1 LNSGGGLGIFSFSI
15 AAFGVM
21 QAGGDEF
28 GNSRSR
34 LVWLNQPKKMQHHK
48 LNPEHLALTR
58 REFLSRC
65 GMGMGAL
72 GLASLLD
79 ATGWLAGSTHAAPSS
94 TSPLTPKAPHFT
106 GKARRVIHLFMNG
119 GPSHVDTFDPKPSL
133 EKYAGKLLPMENP
146 RTERKTGA
154 AFPSPFKFKKYGRSG
169 IEVSEIFAH
178 TAESIDDIA
187 VVRSMHANVPN
198 HEPSL
203 LLMNCGEARLI
214 RPSLGSWVTYGLGSE
229 NQNLPGFIAMCPGG
243 YPIQESQNWQSG
255 FLPGVYQ
262 GTYIDTQ
269 HTRMEKLIEFIK
281 NNYTSMPEQ
290 RAQLD
295 LLHTLNERHLKKRQN
310 DSQLEARI
318 QSFELA
324 YRMQMDATDAFDISR
339 EPEHIRKM
347 YGEGTQARQILIARR
362 LIERGV
368 RFVQVWHGNGQPW
381 DSHDD
386 LEINHRR
393 LAKECDQAIGAL
405 LKDLKQRGLLEDTLV
420 VWGGEFGRT
429 PTVELPTPG
438 SNAGKINGRD
448 HNHHGF
454 TMWMAGGG
462 VRGGYV
468 HGATDEFGFAAVE
481 NKVHVHDLHATILHL
496 LGFDHEKLTFRHAG
510 RDFRLTDVHGHLV
523 KELVA

>member
-1 LNSGGGLGIFSFSI
+1 MG
-15 AAFGVM
+15 
-21 QAGGDEF
+21 
-28 GNSRSR
+28 
-34 LVWLNQPKKMQHHK
+34 HHK
-48 LNPEHLALTR
+48 PNYEHLALTR
-58 REFLSRC
+58 REFLGRC
-65 GMGMGAL
+65 GMGMGGL
-72 GLASLLD
+72 SLASVMGGIGGMLNAR
-79 ATGWLAGSTHAAPSS
+79 ATESFA
-94 TSPLTPKAPHFT
+94 SPLAPKQPHFPA
-106 GKARRVIHLFMNG
+106 KAKHVIHIFCNG

-133 EKYAGKLLPMENP
+133 AKYAGKNLPMENL

-154 AFPSPFKFKKYGRSG
+154 AYPSPFTFKKYGKSG
-169 IEVSEIFAH
+169 IEVSELFSNV
-178 TAESIDDIA
+178 AESIDDIA
-187 VVRSMHANVPN
+187 VIRSMHADVPN

-203 LLMNCGEARLI
+203 LLMNCGEARLV
-214 RPSLGSWVTYGLGSE
+214 RPSMGSWVTYGLGTE

-269 HTRMEKLIEFIK
+269 HTKIEKLIEHIK
-281 NNYTSMPEQ
+281 NNYTSLPEQ
-290 RAQLD
+290 RQQLD
-295 LLHTLNERHLKKRQN
+295 LLQQLNERHQRKRK
-310 DSQLEARI
+310 DDAQLEARI

-339 EPEHIRKM
+339 EPENIRKM

-362 LIERGV
+362 LVERGV
-368 RFVQVWHGNGQPW
+368 RFVQVWHGQGQPW
-381 DSHDD
+381 DNHDD
-386 LEINHRR
+386 IEVNHRK
-393 LAKECDQAIGAL
+393 LAKQTDQAIGAL
-405 LKDLKQRGLLEDTLV
+405 LKDLKQRGLLDETLV

-454 TMWMAGGG
+454 TMWLAGGG

-468 HGATDEFGFAAVE
+468 HGATDEFGFKAVE
-481 NKVHVHDLHATILHL
+481 DRMHVYDLHATILWL

-510 RDFRLTDVHGHLV
+510 RDFRLTDVHGNVV
-523 KELVA
+523 KSLIA